1 MKMPLERRIRHLK
14 NMFLKRLLALVG
26 LVLFLAV
33 FLLIPIALYAD
44 SIYREAFDARG
55 ESLQSSEAAPTR
67 FDLFAE
73 EGKHQTQ
80 ARISAW
86 LSTIENGEVVVSSPR
101 GKLSASQYEP
111 VDADAQTPWAIV
123 FHGGLGSDRSQV
135 IDVACVLSIQ
145 GYRVITPDLY
155 AHGLSEGDASTLG
168 FGDAQD
174 VHAWIDYVKRT
185 DPNARIVLY
194 GLDEGACAVLNA
206 ACEGLDDAVAAV
218 AADSACD
225 DGAARMR
232 VMADAEE
239 GGLKAALLDLVFR
252 RKTGSNANRISL
264 RIPDAKVPI
273 LLIHGTGDQV
283 VPAWNSEDI
292 VSACPGNASLLFIE
306 GAGHG
311 QSRFLDEET
320 YYAALLGFFDRAI

>member
-1 MKMPLERRIRHLK
+1 MENTL
-14 NMFLKRLLALVG
+14 LKRLLASAGLLLFTAVLLLVP
-26 LVLFLAV
+26 V
-33 FLLIPIALYAD
+33 ALYAD
-44 SIYREAFDARG
+44 SIYREVFDARNR
-55 ESLQSSEAAPTR
+55 SIQSSAAVPTH

-73 EGKHQTQ
+73 EGKHQVE
-80 ARISAW
+80 ARISGW
-86 LSTIENGEVVVSSPR
+86 LSAIDSGEVVISSPR
-101 GKLSASQYEP
+101 GKLSASQYDP
-111 VDADAQTPWAIV
+111 VGDDAGAPWAIV
-123 FHGGLGSDRSQV
+123 FHGGLGTDRSQV
-135 IDVACVLSIQ
+135 TDVACMLSIQ
-145 GYRVITPDLY
+145 GYRVLTPDLF
-155 AHGLSEGDASTLG
+155 AHGASEGDASTLG

-174 VHAWIDYVKRT
+174 VHAWIDYVKKA